1 MAAPR
6 STLPHVA
13 ETALLT
19 SLALVAFASNS
30 ILTRMAL
37 GSELMDAATFTT
49 ARLAAGALVL
59 SVLVRLRGQPFSWS
73 PPRGRAL
80 VGALALATY
89 AAPFSFAYVRI
100 GAAAGALL
108 LFGAVQITMIGWG
121 IVSGERPRARTWLG
135 LALAAAGLAWL
146 TLPSVGARPD
156 PIGSALMVAAGC
168 AWGVYSLAGKGA
180 PNVLES
186 NARSFIWAL
195 PATMFLNVIASSGAR
210 ASARGLLLAVI
221 AGGVTSG
228 LGYAIWYR
236 ALRGLTATTAAVLQL
251 SVPVI
256 AAGGAVALLDE
267 TLSAR
272 LMVAA
277 AAVIGGVSLVL
288 SQRVRA
294 ARVPAP
300 VDPHAA
306 TVTFDS
312 SGGPPRD
319 RSQ

>member
-1 MAAPR
+1 MPR
-6 STLPHVA
+6 LA

-59 SVLVRLRGQPFSWS
+59 SLLVRLRGQSFSWS

-80 VGALALATY
+80 VGAMALATY

-121 IVSGERPRARTWLG
+121 IFSGERPRPRTWAG
-135 LALAAAGLAWL
+135 IALSVAGLAWL
-146 TLPSVGARPD
+146 TLPSVGGRPD

-180 PNVLES
+180 TDVLEA

-195 PATMFLNVIASSGAR
+195 PAAMFLNVIVSSSAR
-210 ASARGLLLAVI
+210 ASSRGLLIAVI
-221 AGGVTSG
+221 AGGITSG

-251 SVPVI
+251 AVPVI

-267 TLSAR
+267 TLSPR
-272 LMVAA
+272 LVVAA
-277 AAVIGGVSLVL
+277 VAVIGGVSLVL
-288 SQRVRA
+288 SQRA
-294 ARVPAP
+294 SPARAP

-306 TVTFDS
+306 TAAFD
-312 SGGPPRD
+312 PRD
-319 RSQ
+319 TQR

>member
-1 MAAPR
+1 MTASR

-37 GSELMDAATFTT
+37 GSGLMDAATFTT

-59 SVLVRLRGQPFSWS
+59 SLLVRLRGQSFSWS

-121 IVSGERPRARTWLG
+121 VVTGERPRARTWLG
-135 LALAAAGLAWL
+135 LALAAGGLAWL

-180 PNVLES
+180 PNVLEA

-195 PATMFLNVIASSGAR
+195 PLALLVDVAVAASAR
-210 ASARGLLLAVI
+210 ISARGLILGIISGA
-221 AGGVTSG
+221 VTSA
-228 LGYAIWYR
+228 LGYLAWYR
-236 ALRGLTATTAAVLQL
+236 ALRGLTATQAAVLQL

-256 AAGGAVALLDE
+256 AAGAALPLLHEPVSQRLAIAAGAVL
-267 TLSAR
+267 
-272 LMVAA
+272 
-277 AAVIGGVSLVL
+277 GGVGLVL
-288 SQRVRA
+288 SQRT
-294 ARVPAP
+294 AP
-300 VDPHAA
+300 
-306 TVTFDS
+306 
-312 SGGPPRD
+312 
-319 RSQ
+319 RSP